1 MITIT
6 TTTTAES
13 SNDIIKFE
21 KIRENFEWFYENYED
36 LKQNFSNRYVAV
48 KDRRQIDSDKKL
60 EVLLKRLNLSNCDES
75 IAIEYVNI

>member
-1 MITIT
+1 MII

-13 SNDIIKFE
+13 SNDIVKFE
-21 KIRENFEWFYENYED
+21 RIRENFEWFYENYED

-48 KDRRQIDSDKKL
+48 KDKRQIDSDKKL
-60 EVLLKRLNLSNCDES
+60 EVLLKRLNLSNYDES

>member
-1 MITIT
+1 MI

-13 SNDIIKFE
+13 SNDIVKFE

-36 LKQNFSNRYVAV
+36 LKQNFSNRYVAI

-60 EVLLKRLNLSNCDES
+60 EVLIRRLNLSNYDDA

>member
-1 MITIT
+1 MII

-13 SNDIIKFE
+13 SNDIVKFE

-60 EVLLKRLNLSNCDES
+60 EVLLKRLNLSDYDES

>member
-1 MITIT
+1 MI

-13 SNDIIKFE
+13 SKDIVKFE
-21 KIRENFEWFYENYED
+21 KIIENFEWFYENYED

-48 KDRRQIDSDKKL
+48 KDKRQIDSDKL
-60 EVLLKRLNLSNCDES
+60 EVLLKRLNLSNYDES

>member
-1 MITIT
+1 MI

-13 SNDIIKFE
+13 SKDIVKFE

-48 KDRRQIDSDKKL
+48 KDKRQIDSDKKL
-60 EVLLKRLNLSNCDES
+60 EVLLKRLNLSNYDES

>member
-1 MITIT
+1 MIA
-6 TTTTAES
+6 TTTAES
-13 SNDIIKFE
+13 SKDIVKFE

-48 KDRRQIDSDKKL
+48 KDKRQIDSDKKL
-60 EVLLKRLNLSNCDES
+60 EVLLKRLNLSNYDES

>member
-1 MITIT
+1 MITT

-13 SNDIIKFE
+13 SKDIVKFE

-48 KDRRQIDSDKKL
+48 KDKRQIDSDKKL
-60 EVLLKRLNLSNCDES
+60 EVLLKRLNLSNYDES